1 MRILKYIL
9 LLISLVAL
17 ALVVFIATKD
27 GSYSV
32 TSSRVIKLEKSTL
45 FQYVNDYKNWEDFC
59 SLKEDDTQLK
69 FTFPENTVGVGG
81 AFSWDG
87 GLESGKMQTI
97 YLKEN
102 DSIAQNISW
111 NGTESKANIIFRD
124 TIGGTKVRWSC
135 KGNQSFLGKFYALFS
150 GGIEKKL
157 TQNFENSLAK
167 LDKVLTK
174 EINTYDISINGLV
187 EVNKITYLKRRSV
200 SKIPDF
206 YTKVQKQMPL
216 LLNFVKDNNVA
227 TFGSPFVAFD
237 SYDIPNNLVKFAIA
251 IPLKEEIFTTPES
264 EFITD
269 SILPYQAV
277 KITLKGDYSHS
288 KEAWDKGTEYIK
300 QNNMEES
307 ATGTYQE
314 VYTKSRKDIKYPS
327 QWITEIYIPV
337 KAKPFSKPAPE
348 PTLPKPKMDIP
359 EAIE

>member
-9 LLISLVAL
+9 LLISLIAF

-27 GSYSV
+27 GSYVVS
-32 TSSRVIKLEKSTL
+32 SSRVIKLDKSTL

-59 SLKEDDTQLK
+59 SLKEDNAQIK
-69 FTFPENTVGVGG
+69 FTFPENTLGVGG

-102 DSIAQNISW
+102 DSIAQNVTW
-111 NGTESKANIIFRD
+111 NGSESKANIIFRD

-135 KGNQSFLGKFYALFS
+135 KGNQNFTGKFYALFS

-167 LDKVLTK
+167 LDKVLTN
-174 EINTYDISINGLV
+174 EINTYNISINGLV
-187 EVNKITYLKRRSV
+187 DVNKIKYLKRRSF

-206 YTKVQKQMPL
+206 YTKVQKQLPL
-216 LLNFVKDNNVA
+216 LLKFVEENNVA
-227 TFGSPFVAFD
+227 IIGNPFVAFD
-237 SYDIPNNLVKFAIA
+237 SYDIPNNQVKFAIA

-269 SILPYQAV
+269 SILPYKAV

-288 KEAWDKGTEYIK
+288 KEAWDKGIEYIK
-300 QNNMEES
+300 QNNLEES

-314 VYTKSRKDIKYPS
+314 LYTKSRKDIKYPS

-337 KAKPFSKPAPE
+337 KAKQVQKPVQ
-348 PTLPKPKMDIP
+348 PKPQAVIS